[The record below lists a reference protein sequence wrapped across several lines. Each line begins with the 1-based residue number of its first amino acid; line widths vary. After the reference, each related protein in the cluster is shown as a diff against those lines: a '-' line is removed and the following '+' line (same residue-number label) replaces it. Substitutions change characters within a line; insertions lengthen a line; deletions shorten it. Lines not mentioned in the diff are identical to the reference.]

1 MSISSPGPWVDHE
14 TGEEQPWTN
23 NDGMVKFIEFPVRIE
38 AMSHRA
44 FHLYWTRHHSP
55 HVMNATPFS
64 QYIRKY
70 STGHV
75 YQEPV
80 AGLPD
85 HYRHDT
91 PFEGAAE
98 IWINSLGE
106 VGDWMGHPIYA
117 ELIQPDELRFIRQD
131 GSVEVIIAKE
141 ERLYEPQRDM
151 TETGT
156 TKLYL
161 LVSKRPGMD
170 HDAFHE
176 AASAYGKL
184 ILQRSALRSMLRKLT
199 VSHKLREPALEGFV
213 PADVDAVFELWFR
226 SREDIATFYADE
238 SFDEPL
244 RRHEKQCFD
253 AARIRAVVGKMLV
266 IHDELSFQPSTMQP
280 LALNWDDRPEPGE

>member
-1 MSISSPGPWVDHE
+1 
-14 TGEEQPWTN
+14 
-23 NDGMVKFIEFPVRIE
+23 MVKFIEFPVRIE
-38 AMSHRA
+38 GMSRRT

-70 STGHV
+70 STSHV
-75 YQEPV
+75 YPQPAE
-80 AGLPD
+80 GLPA

-98 IWINSLGE
+98 IWINSLDD
-106 VGDWMGHPIYA
+106 VGHWMGHPIYA

-141 ERLYEPQRDM
+141 ETLYEPRRDM
-151 TETGT
+151 TETGM
-156 TKLYL
+156 TKACL
-161 LVSKRPGMD
+161 LVSRRPGMD

-184 ILQRSALRSMLRKLT
+184 ILERPALGSRLRALT
-199 VSHKLREPALEGFV
+199 VSHKLREPALEGFI
-213 PADVDAVFELWFR
+213 PADIDAVFELWFG
-226 SREDIATFYADE
+226 SRQDIVEFFADA
-238 SFDEPL
+238 SFEEAL
-244 RRHEKQCFD
+244 RHHERQYFD
-253 AARIRAVVGKMLV
+253 VARMRAVVGRMLV

-280 LALNWDDRPEPGE
+280 LALLWDDGRAHED